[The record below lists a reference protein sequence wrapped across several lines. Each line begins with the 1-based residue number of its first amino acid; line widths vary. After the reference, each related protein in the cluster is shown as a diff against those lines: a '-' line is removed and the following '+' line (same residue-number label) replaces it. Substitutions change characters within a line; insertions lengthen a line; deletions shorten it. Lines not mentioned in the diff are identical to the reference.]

1 MSGNDAAI
9 SLRPRGPALGRLRPA
24 EAGPGLPLTP
34 GVPDLMHFVTGR
46 SAADIAASVERAIRT
61 GQVSPGEQLPSV
73 REVAER
79 LGVNRNTVTAAYA
92 RLRDAGLVTGN
103 GRQGSRVAGT
113 PSVEIY
119 RTVIPADVRDLA
131 SGNVDASLLPD
142 LRPWLAA
149 LDLAPGGYEMVE
161 DDPDLVRFATH
172 AFRTDGLPAGRVAVV
187 SGAMD
192 GLERGLRAHLRQGD
206 AIGIEDPGYVS
217 ALLLVRSLGLKP
229 VPLSLD
235 DDGVQIEALEAALAA
250 GIRGVVLTPRAQN
263 PTGSCMSAERAAAL
277 AAVLD
282 RHPDVVLI
290 EDDHAGAVSGAP
302 PVTAAPA
309 HPGSRPWAIIR
320 SVSKFLGPDLRLAVM
335 TGDAMT
341 IARLQDQQA
350 LGPRWVSHIIQRLV
364 MQVWSAPE
372 TTGLIE
378 RAATSYA
385 ARRERLLACLAAEG
399 ITGTARSGLH
409 VWVPV
414 QREAEVVQGM
424 LARGW
429 AIQAGEIFR
438 LRSGPGVRIGI
449 AGLAAG
455 EEEAVARALA
465 DSMRPGRLLYT

>member
-1 MSGNDAAI
+1 
-9 SLRPRGPALGRLRPA
+9 
-24 EAGPGLPLTP
+24 
-34 GVPDLMHFVTGR
+34 MHFVTGR

-119 RTVIPADVRDLA
+119 RTIIPADVRDLA

-229 VPLSLD
+229 VPLPLD
-235 DDGVQIEALEAALAA
+235 DDGVQVEALEAALAA
-250 GIRGVVLTPRAQN
+250 GIRGVVLTP
-263 PTGSCMSAERAAAL
+263 
-277 AAVLD
+277 
-282 RHPDVVLI
+282 
-290 EDDHAGAVSGAP
+290 
-302 PVTAAPA
+302 
-309 HPGSRPWAIIR
+309 
-320 SVSKFLGPDLRLAVM
+320 
-335 TGDAMT
+335 
-341 IARLQDQQA
+341 
-350 LGPRWVSHIIQRLV
+350 GPRTR
-364 MQVWSAPE
+364 P
-372 TTGLIE
+372 
-378 RAATSYA
+378 
-385 ARRERLLACLAAEG
+385 
-399 ITGTARSGLH
+399 
-409 VWVPV
+409 
-414 QREAEVVQGM
+414 
-424 LARGW
+424 
-429 AIQAGEIFR
+429 
-438 LRSGPGVRIGI
+438 
-449 AGLAAG
+449 
-455 EEEAVARALA
+455 AVA
-465 DSMRPGRLLYT
+465 